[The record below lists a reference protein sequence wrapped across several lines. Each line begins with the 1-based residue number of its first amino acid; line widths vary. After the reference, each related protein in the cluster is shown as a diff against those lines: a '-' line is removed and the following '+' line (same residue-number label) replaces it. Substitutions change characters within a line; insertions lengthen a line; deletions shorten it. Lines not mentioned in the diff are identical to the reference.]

1 MAKKVLVTFGCSWM
15 YGVGTGYEEG
25 MTLKDYNI
33 LRYSVGSVEVAN
45 TVSFRGLLAKKY
57 NFENINFGL
66 GGSSNQHQFLLLKK
80 FFNSDRYKDL
90 VKENAEIVV
99 LHGITSTARSYFY
112 DINANIAKDIMF
124 NNGIAQSPAIK
135 SYVLNYYNHEHEIQL
150 LTEEI
155 QFINQFYKG
164 NGIKNL
170 WFDTFNT
177 HKYNF
182 ELDNFLGHNDFE
194 TRDLLSQMAL
204 ETGIEDMDRKYH
216 TSTWRV
222 DSNRVEFLVNS
233 KHLNPFSQHPT
244 KLGHQLI
251 ADIISK
257 ELENII

>member
-1 MAKKVLVTFGCSWM
+1 MTRKILVTFGCSWTH
-15 YGVGTGYEEG
+15 GVGAHYVDG
-25 MTLKDYNI
+25 MRGPEYRIDAWNPSI
-33 LRYSVGSVEVAN
+33 NDEH
-45 TVSFRGLLAKKY
+45 SFRGILSKKY
-57 NFENINFGL
+57 NIENINFSMPA
-66 GGSSNQHQFLLLKK
+66 SSNQRQFFRLKK
-80 FFNSDRYKDL
+80 FFNSDSYKDL

-99 LHGITSTARSYFY
+99 LHGITSTARNYVY
-112 DINANIAKDIMF
+112 NVKEKVAQNVMF
-124 NNGIAQSPAIK
+124 NDTNLDSAIK

-177 HKYNF
+177 HKYSF
-182 ELDNFLGHNDFE
+182 ELDNFLGHDDFE

-204 ETGIEDMDRKYH
+204 QTGIQDIDKKYH
-216 TSTWRV
+216 TSTWNI

-233 KHLNPFSQHPT
+233 KHLNPISQHPT

-257 ELENII
+257 ELEEHNLI